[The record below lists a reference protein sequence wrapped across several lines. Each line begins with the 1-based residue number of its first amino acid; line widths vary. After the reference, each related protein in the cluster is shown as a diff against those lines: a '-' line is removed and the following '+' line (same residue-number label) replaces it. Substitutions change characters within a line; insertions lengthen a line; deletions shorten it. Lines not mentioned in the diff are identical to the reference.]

1 MTRSSMSYATPYQ
14 IPETP
19 PAELLAELDAAAR
32 ALDDLSARAAQ
43 LTLVMDEHTRG
54 LRIELEDGDESHQ
67 LSPTQ
72 LFDLL
77 ASVH

>member
-1 MTRSSMSYATPYQ
+1 MTPTPYD

-32 ALDDLSARAAQ
+32 TLDELTTRAAE
-43 LTLVMDEHTRG
+43 LTLGMDEQTRR
-54 LRIELEDGDESHQ
+54 LRIELTEDGATQQ
-67 LSPTQ
+67 LSPRQ

-77 ASVH
+77 S

>member
-1 MTRSSMSYATPYQ
+1 MSYSTPYV

-32 ALDDLSARAAQ
+32 ALDELSARSAQ
-43 LTLVMDEHTRG
+43 LRLGMDEHTRT
-54 LRIELEDGDESHQ
+54 LRIELEDGGQ
-67 LSPTQ
+67 LRRLSPTQ

-77 ASVH
+77 ACS

>member
-1 MTRSSMSYATPYQ
+1 MTFSTPYT

-32 ALDDLSARAAQ
+32 ALDELTARAAQ
-43 LTLVMDEHTRG
+43 LTLVLDAQARR
-54 LRIELEDGDESHQ
+54 LQIELVEDGTSRR
-67 LSPTQ
+67 LRPRQ

-77 ASVH
+77 